1 MSVAL
6 ELPVE
11 LRRGLPTV
19 LEEAVEPTD
28 DIEPW
33 ELHSELVLVS
43 SEVCLRARELL
54 PERDPYAFL
63 DRPREP
69 CPLIPVAPA
78 DEEEPELALP
88 GAVVGYAAHRL
99 FDAARFGLYAVG
111 ALAGLALL
119 AELLH

>member
-19 LEEAVEPTD
+19 LEEAAEATD

-43 SEVCLRARELL
+43 PEVCRRALELL
-54 PERDPYAFL
+54 PERDTYAFL
-63 DRPREP
+63 ERPREP
-69 CPLIPVAPA
+69 IPLPVSPVDEDEPAPG
-78 DEEEPELALP
+78 LRR
-88 GAVVGYAAHRL
+88 AVVGYAAQRL
-99 FDAARFGLYAVG
+99 FDTARFALYAIG
-111 ALAGLALL
+111 GLAGLASL

>member
-11 LRRGLPTV
+11 FRRGLPTV
-19 LEEAVEPTD
+19 LEEAAEATD

-33 ELHSELVLVS
+33 ELHSELALVS
-43 SEVCLRARELL
+43 FEVCLRARELL

-63 DRPREP
+63 DRPREVI
-69 CPLIPVAPA
+69 PLPVAPA
-78 DEEEPELALP
+78 DEVAPELTLP
-88 GAVVGYAAHRL
+88 RAVVGYAAHRL
-99 FDAARFGLYAVG
+99 FDAARFGLYAIG
-111 ALAGLALL
+111 ALAGLASL

>member
-11 LRRGLPTV
+11 LRRGLPAV
-19 LEEAVEPTD
+19 LEEAAEATD

-33 ELHSELVLVS
+33 ELHSELALVS
-43 SEVCLRARELL
+43 PEVCLRARELL

-69 CPLIPVAPA
+69 IPLPVAPT
-78 DEEEPELALP
+78 DEEELELALP
-88 GAVVGYAAHRL
+88 RAVVGYAAHRL
-99 FDAARFGLYAVG
+99 FDAARFGLYAIG
-111 ALAGLALL
+111 ALAGLASL